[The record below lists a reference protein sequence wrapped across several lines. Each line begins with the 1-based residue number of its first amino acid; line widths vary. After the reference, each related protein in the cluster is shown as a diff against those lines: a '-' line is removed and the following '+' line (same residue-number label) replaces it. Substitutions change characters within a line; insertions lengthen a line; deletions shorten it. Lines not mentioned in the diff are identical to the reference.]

1 MRSSGS
7 GRPSARNGRDALFIG
22 MRDAGLVLPSDAV
35 LGQCRGSASVVAE
48 AVLVGEFVEAAAE
61 VVVERRVERR
71 DRWRQLIRSRRAED
85 R

>member
-1 MRSSGS
+1 
-7 GRPSARNGRDALFIG
+7 
-22 MRDAGLVLPSDAV
+22 
-35 LGQCRGSASVVAE
+35 VVAE
-48 AVLVGEFVEAAAE
+48 AVLVGEFVEPAAE